1 MNMDALLAASGATDE
16 FKDSVRQYSTRGK
29 APLVEASYAPM
40 IKVLRVLA
48 HLLETE
54 PLLPLERVRID
65 GSAGCSDFRGSVQA
79 EMDGVVRQ
87 WRFVW
92 CCRWRAVEQ
101 GWVDCFGFPDQMR
114 AAREFGH
121 RCFESWT
128 EIGAPAMTGAASVL
142 R

>member
-1 MNMDALLAASGATDE
+1 MNMDALLAASAASDD
-16 FKDSVRQYSTRGK
+16 FKDSVRQYSTQGK
-29 APLVEASYAPM
+29 APLVEAARHAPP
-40 IKVLRVLA
+40 IKVMRVVA
-48 HLLETE
+48 HLLEAE
-54 PLLPLERVRID
+54 PTLRLERVRID
-65 GSAGCSDFRGSVQA
+65 GSAGCSDFRGLIEA

-87 WRFVW
+87 WQFTW

-128 EIGAPAMTGAASVL
+128 ETSASRVTVGA
-142 R
+142 